1 VSNDA
6 NGRVSFGDF
15 TYGAADAGKT
25 FTYTIAEVAGTDETV
40 IYDSSLIRLTVRV
53 TKNADGAIVA
63 EGTYEGTTDGGTYAV
78 TDNPTFVNEYDTV
91 AIHAVKRSREEP
103 YDPLPGAHYGLWMVN
118 PGGEDVYMGLG
129 RNQLEVEGSELVS
142 SDNGDLYY
150 DIPLLEGVAY
160 YFLEEWPPP
169 AGHLVD
175 PYPTDYFTLVH
186 DKENGKF
193 RLVYEADADFSK
205 YCPGITR

>member
-1 VSNDA
+1 
-6 NGRVSFGDF
+6 
-15 TYGAADAGKT
+15 
-25 FTYTIAEVAGTDETV
+25 
-40 IYDSSLIRLTVRV
+40 
-53 TKNADGAIVA
+53 
-63 EGTYEGTTDGGTYAV
+63 
-78 TDNPTFVNEYDTV
+78 
-91 AIHAVKRSREEP
+91 
-103 YDPLPGAHYGLWMVN
+103 MVN
-118 PGGEDVYMGLG
+118 PNGEDVYMGLG
-129 RNQLEVEGSELVS
+129 RDQLEEEGSKLES
-142 SDNGDLYY
+142 SINGDLYY
-150 DIPLLEGVAY
+150 NIPLLEGVAY